1 MCVTISLLLTHRGG
15 VMRPRLNTFRGPVY
29 NVWADRRTGSVLS
42 DGSLLERPRRL
53 MEMLLNEGRRGFKW
67 AVASKE
73 LSTFLKMSKRGW
85 MHAGGRTCAFS
96 VYLLLCKH
104 VSVCVR
110 VWVRGGNRWEVCH
123 VLVNKSVIV
132 LFCPAWLTV
141 SCAGSTPVPPN
152 PVALTCMPAH
162 TYLTHTHPHAHKR
175 IQGHTQSCAQ
185 KQILLCIG
193 WWPVIEL
200 GHHQWYFRFGGPT
213 RPSEEASALLFPA
226 METFESAAGVRRG
239 PRGWEV
245 HVLPLPAAHRPSLK
259 SVTHGASGHAVL

>member
-1 MCVTISLLLTHRGG
+1 
-15 VMRPRLNTFRGPVY
+15 
-29 NVWADRRTGSVLS
+29 
-42 DGSLLERPRRL
+42 
-53 MEMLLNEGRRGFKW
+53 METLLNEGRRGFKW
-67 AVASKE
+67 AVARKE
-73 LSTFLKMSKRGW
+73 LSTFLKMPKRGW
-85 MHAGGRTCAFS
+85 VHAGGHTCAFS

-104 VSVCVR
+104 VSVWVR
-110 VWVRGGNRWEVCH
+110 VRGAGNRWEVCH

-152 PVALTCMPAH
+152 PEALTCMPAH
-162 TYLTHTHPHAHKR
+162 TYLTHTHTRTHINGFKDTPNHAHK
-175 IQGHTQSCAQ
+175 

-226 METFESAAGVRRG
+226 MEPFESAAGVRHG

-259 SVTHGASGHAVL
+259 SVTHGAPGHAVL